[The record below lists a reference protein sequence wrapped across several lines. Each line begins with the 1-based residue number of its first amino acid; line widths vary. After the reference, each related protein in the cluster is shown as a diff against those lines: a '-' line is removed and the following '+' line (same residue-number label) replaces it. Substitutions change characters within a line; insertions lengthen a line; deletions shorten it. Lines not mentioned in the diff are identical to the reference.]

1 MRRMTEQEW
10 HAFVMESTRTAKVAT
25 TRKDGRPHVVPVWFV
40 LDGED
45 IVFTTGASSIKGQA
59 LRRDLYACLC
69 VDDQAPPFSFVMVEG
84 PVELST
90 DLDELRRVATRI
102 GRRYMGAERAE
113 EFGAR
118 NAAEG
123 ELLVRLRPTHVLAEA
138 DLARTNATSLLRFLQ
153 SSSQHL
159 SRCAA
164 VSRGRSTLGRPP
176 AACRGTPPTPALGGL
191 DVHLRVW

>member
-10 HAFVMESTRTAKVAT
+10 HAFVMQGTRTAKVAT
-25 TRKDGRPHVVPVWFV
+25 ARKDGRPHVVPVWFV

-45 IVFTTGASSIKGQA
+45 VVFTTGASSGKGQA
-59 LRRDLYACLC
+59 LRRHRYASLG
-69 VDDQAPPFSFVMVEG
+69 VDARAPPFSFVMVEG

-102 GRRYMGAERAE
+102 GERYMGAARAE

-123 ELLVRLRPTHVLAEA
+123 ELLVRLRPKHVLAEA
-138 DLARTNATSLLRFLQ
+138 DMA
-153 SSSQHL
+153 
-159 SRCAA
+159 
-164 VSRGRSTLGRPP
+164 
-176 AACRGTPPTPALGGL
+176 
-191 DVHLRVW
+191 D

>member
-1 MRRMTEQEW
+1 MRRMSEQEW
-10 HAFVMESTRTAKVAT
+10 RAFVMDGTRTAKVAT
-25 TRKDGRPHVVPVWFV
+25 ARQDGRPHVVPVWFV

-45 IVFTTGASSIKGQA
+45 VVFTTGASSVKGQA

-69 VDDQAPPFSFVMVEG
+69 VDDQVPPFSFVMVEG

-102 GRRYMGAERAE
+102 GRRYMGAEQAE
-113 EFGAR
+113 AFGAR

-138 DLARTNATSLLRFLQ
+138 DLA
-153 SSSQHL
+153 
-159 SRCAA
+159 
-164 VSRGRSTLGRPP
+164 
-176 AACRGTPPTPALGGL
+176 
-191 DVHLRVW
+191 D